1 MENHVQLNKD
11 RYKMTPEQRDYLER
25 AAKMGTF
32 MLDQPGSIWIGAAL
46 RDELGYIKDQTIVEW
61 SPGGHQYRLTPA
73 GRIALENETES
84 EKDN

>member
-1 MENHVQLNKD
+1 
-11 RYKMTPEQRDYLER
+11 MTLEQREYLQR
-25 AAKMGTF
+25 AAKMGMF

-73 GRIALENETES
+73 GRAALESADE
-84 EKDN
+84 